1 MSSLVVLAYDI
12 ADDTRRRRAARLC
25 EQRMLRVQE
34 SVFEAWLTPAELHR
48 LLASLQEQIDPK
60 ADQIRTYT
68 LALRDFA
75 RRRVLGQMPQ
85 AVPDPDY
92 YLV

>member
-12 ADDTRRRRAARLC
+12 ADDKRRRHAARIC

-34 SVFEAWLTPAELHR
+34 SVFEAWLTPAELLR
-48 LLASLQEQIDPK
+48 ILASLQEHIDPT
-60 ADQIRTYT
+60 ADQVRTYT

-85 AVPDPDY
+85 AVPDLDY

>member
-12 ADDTRRRRAARLC
+12 TDDARRRRAARLC

-34 SVFEAWLTPAELHR
+34 SVFEAWLTPAEHHRILH
-48 LLASLQEQIDPK
+48 SLQHEIDPQ

-68 LALRDFA
+68 LALRDFS

-92 YLV
+92 YIV

>member
-34 SVFEAWLTPAELHR
+34 SVFEAWLTPAELGR
-48 LLASLQEQIDPK
+48 ILASLRDEIDPK
-60 ADQIRTYT
+60 ADQIRTYN

-92 YLV
+92 YIV

>member
-12 ADDTRRRRAARLC
+12 ADDKRRRRAARIC

-34 SVFEAWLTPAELHR
+34 SVFEAWLTPAELRHI
-48 LLASLQEQIDPK
+48 LTSLQEQIDPE